1 VTGRFKDALV
11 ELIPEVLNALD
22 DLTAG
27 AVIRVS
33 GP

>member
-1 VTGRFKDALV
+1 LV

>member
-1 VTGRFKDALV
+1 LAVTGRFKDALV
-11 ELIPEVLNALD
+11 ELIPLD